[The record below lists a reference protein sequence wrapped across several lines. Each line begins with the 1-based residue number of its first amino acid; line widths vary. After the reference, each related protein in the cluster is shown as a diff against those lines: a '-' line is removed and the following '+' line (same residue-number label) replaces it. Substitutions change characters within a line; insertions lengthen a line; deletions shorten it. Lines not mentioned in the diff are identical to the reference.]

1 MQHKKT
7 HTIYFGS
14 SRVDIC
20 PEPPSQ
26 ADCVVEVEA
35 NMELSVAKVIKK
47 VESRKYLAL
56 IASDT
61 DALFERFSRQF
72 LVVEAA
78 GGVVENSSG
87 ELLMI
92 SSRGHWDLPKGHVEE
107 GETGREAALREVE
120 EETGIVCEI
129 VGKSPVAHTWHAY
142 DTYGRWELKRTEWWA
157 MRQLS
162 GQLQAQSEEGI
173 ADVRWLSGEALHQ
186 ALKLSY
192 ATIKMVVERYTRNQK
207 L

>member
-1 MQHKKT
+1 MQNRLS

-20 PEPPSQ
+20 PVPPSA
-26 ADCVVEVEA
+26 ADCVVEAEA

-47 VESRKYLAL
+47 VEFSKYIAL
-56 IASDT
+56 VASDT
-61 DALFERFSRQF
+61 DCAFDSFKRQF

-78 GGVVENSSG
+78 GGVVESAAG

-92 SSRGHWDLPKGHVEE
+92 QCREHWDLPKGHVES

-120 EETGIVCEI
+120 EETGILCEI
-129 VGKSPVAHTWHAY
+129 VGQSPVAHTWHAY

-157 MRQLS
+157 MRPVS
-162 GQLQAQSEEGI
+162 GSLKAQSEEGI
-173 ADVRWLSGEALHQ
+173 AEVRWLSGEALFE

-192 ATIKMVVERYTRNQK
+192 ATIKMVVERYTRK
-207 L
+207 RLL

>member
-1 MQHKKT
+1 
-7 HTIYFGS
+7 
-14 SRVDIC
+14 
-20 PEPPSQ
+20 
-26 ADCVVEVEA
+26 
-35 NMELSVAKVIKK
+35 MELSVAKVIKK

-192 ATIKMVVERYTRNQK
+192 ATIKMVVERYTRNEM